1 MHKYRRTDIGGAMER
16 VKDYTFLHLCVIVF
30 SFTGVFAKFA
40 ANAYNASGLHSL
52 TLYVFIALMLF
63 DCVFYAFCWQKI
75 IKRFDLNIGY
85 ANRSMYLVWAQ
96 IWAVLIFG
104 EHLTIRNVVGMFI
117 VMFGVIV
124 VSLSAKQDTDQS
136 SMVKREGGAS

>member
-1 MHKYRRTDIGGAMER
+1 MER
-16 VKDYTFLHLCVIVF
+16 VKDFTFLHLCVVVF

-40 ANAYNASGLHSL
+40 ANAYNDNGLFNPL
-52 TLYVFIALMLF
+52 LYVFIALMLF

-75 IKRFDLNIGY
+75 IKRFDLSIGY

-117 VMFGVIV
+117 VMLGVII
-124 VSLSAKQDTDQS
+124 VSLSTKQNVTHKDETHQQ
-136 SMVKREGGAS
+136 GGCS